1 MNRAPGSIGTPLALA
16 VIIPA
21 WNERVAEAAAGR
33 WGRPGLTL
41 LVYRLR
47 EQL

>member
-1 MNRAPGSIGTPLALA
+1 MNRAPGSIGTPLELA

-21 WNERVAEAAAGR
+21 WNERLAEAAASR
-33 WGRPGLTL
+33 WGRPGPTL

-47 EQL
+47 EEP